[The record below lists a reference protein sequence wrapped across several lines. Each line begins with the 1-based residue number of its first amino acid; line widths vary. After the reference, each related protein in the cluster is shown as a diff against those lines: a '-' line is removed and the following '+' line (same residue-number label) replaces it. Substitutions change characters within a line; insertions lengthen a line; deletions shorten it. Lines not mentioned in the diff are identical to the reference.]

1 VTFEA
6 FAGQTLAGV
15 SLGMVWF
22 LIAAGLSIIFGTLKI
37 LNLAHGSLYMLG
49 SFCCYQVTVSLA
61 HVAGNFWIGVLV
73 APIVVALV
81 GGVIEVF
88 LLRPIYKAEMIY
100 QYILTFALV
109 LIIGEACKM
118 IWGVGYHSVQVP
130 WPFQGSIGVF
140 GLSFPSYNFF
150 LIAMGPLVFIGLR
163 TLINKTDLG
172 RNIRAV
178 TENREMA
185 NALGT
190 NVPRVYTGVFM
201 LGAWLAGLAGSLW
214 PPVSVVALG
223 SDMAV
228 VIDCFIIVVI
238 GGLGS
243 LAGAFVGAII
253 LGLTTAFG
261 LYLIPKLAVAFGFIL
276 MIIILLI
283 RPYGLMGEPE

>member
-1 VTFEA
+1 MTFEA

-22 LIAAGLSIIFGTLKI
+22 LIAAGLSIIFGTLKV

-49 SFCCYQVTVSLA
+49 SFCCYQVTVSLS
-61 HVAGNFWIGVLV
+61 HVAGNFWIGILV
-73 APIVVALV
+73 APLVVALV

-88 LLRPIYKAEMIY
+88 LLRPVYKAEMIY

-118 IWGVGYHSVQVP
+118 IWGVGYHSVKVP
-130 WPFQGSIGVF
+130 WPFQGSVGLF
-140 GLSFPSYNFF
+140 GLSFPKYNLF
-150 LIAMGPLVFIGLR
+150 LIAMGPVVYLGMRALVNR
-163 TLINKTDLG
+163 TNLG
-172 RNIRAV
+172 RIIRAV
-178 TENREMA
+178 THNRDMA

-243 LAGAFVGAII
+243 LSGAFVGAII

-276 MIIILLI
+276 MIIILML

>member
-1 VTFEA
+1 VTFES
-6 FAGQTLAGV
+6 FAGQALAGV

-22 LIAAGLSIIFGTLKI
+22 LIAAGLSIIFGTLKV

-61 HVAGNFWIGVLV
+61 GVPGNFWLAVLV
-73 APIVVALV
+73 APLVVALV
-81 GGVIEVF
+81 GGIIEVF

-109 LIIGEACKM
+109 LIIAEACKM
-118 IWGVGYHSVQVP
+118 IWGTGYHSVKVP
-130 WPFQGSIGVF
+130 WPFQGSVAMF
-140 GLSFPSYNFF
+140 GLSFPIYNLF
-150 LIAMGPLVFIGLR
+150 LIAMGPLVFIALR
-163 TLINKTDLG
+163 TLINKTNLG

-190 NVPRVYTGVFM
+190 NVPQVYTGVFM

-214 PPVSVVALG
+214 PPVSVVMLG

-243 LAGAFVGAII
+243 LAGAFVGALI

-276 MIIILLI
+276 MIIILII